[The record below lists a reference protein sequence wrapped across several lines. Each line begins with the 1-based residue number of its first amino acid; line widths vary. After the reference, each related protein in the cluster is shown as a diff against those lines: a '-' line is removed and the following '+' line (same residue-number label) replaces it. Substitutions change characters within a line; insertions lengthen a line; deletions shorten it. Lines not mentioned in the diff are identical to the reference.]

1 MGAHSSKTR
10 LSHYKDSRDDKVWL
24 LYIKHTR
31 GDRGRL
37 SLSILREVCAFLHP
51 PANLLTRL
59 THLTQSSI
67 EIYNFQTTT
76 WAHRVPL
83 TTQIQLDYGSMWVFL
98 EDGRVFCCGGRG
110 MGAGMREAWMIGV
123 DGTVQRQPAMNGAR
137 SAHGLI
143 AFEKAVY
150 VFGGSDNSGTLA
162 TCEKLPL
169 GTPQWR
175 TLPKMNQTRWNFNP
189 CLFGH
194 LIYLCGFSTTM
205 EAFAPQTDTFLPV
218 PLTLPGTLS
227 CCLYVHN
234 DLLVVHQY
242 CYIVKFA
249 VEGGQLVKRSEV
261 ESQEVEK
268 AQNSQ
273 PVVAGGVVYMV
284 WADKCVRFFMETG
297 SRVA

>member
-1 MGAHSSKTR
+1 MAAD
-10 LSHYKDSRDDKVWL
+10 LSARRAKVWL
-24 LYIKHTR
+24 LYLKHTR
-31 GDRGRL
+31 GDRGTL
-37 SLSILREVCAFLHP
+37 SLNILREVCAFLHP
-51 PANLLTRL
+51 LYLLAHVTE
-59 THLTQSSI
+59 SSI
-67 EIYNFQTTT
+67 EFFNFQTTT
-76 WAHRVPL
+76 WGEPVRL
-83 TTQIQLDYGSMWVFL
+83 TTRIQVDPNSRWVFL
-98 EDGRVFCCGGRG
+98 EDGRVFCCGGN
-110 MGAGMREAWMIGV
+110 GMREAWMIGV
-123 DGTVQRQPAMNGAR
+123 GGTVERQPAMNGAR
-137 SAHGLI
+137 CKHTSARQSHGLI
-143 AFEKAVY
+143 AFVKAVY
-150 VFGGSDNSGTLA
+150 VFGGTNSVNGLK

-169 GTPQWR
+169 GTTQWR
-175 TLPKMNQTRWNFNP
+175 TLPNMNEARSYFNP

-194 LIYLCGFSTTM
+194 LIYLCGYSGYPSTHTM